1 MKRWLL
7 VLSLCCALLFS
18 GCVQVSAL
26 QELAVVQGVGVDAA
40 DGRYE
45 LTLQVF
51 SAEGSGGQTIL
62 DPSQQNAQ
70 VITCTGAT
78 ITEAL
83 SQTALSQGRSF
94 FLGHDRLLILG
105 EGTRELPLS
114 DLLHSLSG
122 SLGLREDVM
131 VLAAEKTARE
141 ILECPV
147 NQGVLPALT
156 IEQTVQNAAGEG
168 RIPQVRLLDL
178 NRALS
183 EAHRSA
189 VIPLIRAEEGQQDL
203 KTLSLTGAALYAQD
217 DFCGTLGQDALS
229 GLLLFADETKNMP
242 FIVSDPA
249 FGSLG
254 LRIYRCSSR
263 LIPDLTAGIRFTLRI
278 DAKAAVSESALKVG
292 GSLRNEDDAADR
304 ELLQKAET
312 LLAERI
318 RLCCEAAFS
327 ETVIRRGCDILGL
340 GDVVWRQQPELFR
353 ALSESWPGEMTVDY
367 DIRVKIDRVQEN

>member
-1 MKRWLL
+1 M
-7 VLSLCCALLFS
+7 
-18 GCVQVSAL
+18 
-26 QELAVVQGVGVDAA
+26 VQGVGVDAA
-40 DGRYE
+40 NGSYE

-83 SQTALSQGRSF
+83 SQTTLSQGRSF

-105 EGTRELPLS
+105 EGTRDLPLS
-114 DLLHSLSG
+114 DLLRSLSG

-156 IEQTVQNAAGEG
+156 IEQTVQNAAKEG

-178 NRALS
+178 NRSLS

-189 VIPLIRAEEGQQDL
+189 VIPLIRSEEGQGQDL

-217 DFCGTLGQDALS
+217 DFCGTLGQEALS
-229 GLLLFADETKNMP
+229 GFLLFTDETKNMP
-242 FIVSDPA
+242 FTVSDPA

-263 LIPDLTAGIRFTLRI
+263 LLPDLTAGIRFTLQV
-278 DAKAAVSESALKVG
+278 DAKAAVTESVLGIG
-292 GSLRNEDDAADR
+292 GSLRSEENVADR

-318 RLCCEAAFS
+318 RTCCEAAFS
-327 ETVIRRGCDILGL
+327 ETVVQRGCDILGL

-353 ALSESWPGEMTVDY
+353 ALLGNWPGEMTVDY